1 MSWKEILKAYSE
13 KVRQDIDKRK
23 EEFKNAGGRRM
34 GQETGKN
41 LIYQDSYELA
51 DITNYGEIKPEDL
64 DEDDYKRFIK
74 IVAFEEFFNE
84 RPPLKRKRK
93 EKPKQRPNIDPNQPS
108 IFDL

>member
-13 KVRQDIDKRK
+13 KVRRDIDRK
-23 EEFKNAGGRRM
+23 KEKLKNMGGRRI
-34 GQETGKN
+34 GQERGKN
-41 LIYQDSYELA
+41 LIYADSHELA
-51 DITNYGEIKPEDL
+51 ALTDYGNIKPEDL
-64 DEDDYKRFIK
+64 DKDDYERFIE

-84 RPPLKRKRK
+84 QPPLKRK